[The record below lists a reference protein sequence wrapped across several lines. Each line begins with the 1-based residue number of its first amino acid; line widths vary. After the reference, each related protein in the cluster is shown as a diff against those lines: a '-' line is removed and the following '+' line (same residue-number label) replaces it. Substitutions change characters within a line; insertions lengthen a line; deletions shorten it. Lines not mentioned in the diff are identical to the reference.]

1 MQFLRKYLLLLF
13 IVENLLAQ
21 TKIFGFLSGTL
32 FYVFLA
38 LGLLLVPY
46 CLSAKVYSA
55 CKPLYL
61 LAGIYVLYEFTLGYS
76 TISAE
81 TLLYVLSKVVVFAI
95 VIGGVTSNFSF
106 YFQESSRLFAF
117 LITGVLLYAILFGG
131 LDEASGDQRLQLGF
145 TNSNTTSMMGT
156 IALAQFLFF
165 FKRMPWYVWVSMLVC
180 LIGILGGGSRNAI
193 LMAVVILVVRY
204 GLTFR
209 IVLVSLAMAFTVFY
223 AFPRMGIKTV
233 GVDRMEKTIE
243 GKEGNNREVEREA
256 ARIMIAQKPISGW
269 GYQAQNV
276 GKAAK
281 LSVLGSHSG
290 YLEHIKFMGYPFAL
304 LLFAAIWFY
313 ALHYFR
319 KLYPIRHAAVR
330 FHISILLSLIV
341 AAFFEAVW
349 VGVHEIENTL
359 FYMSMAVLSAYLY
372 AYNRRKVKP
381 AKLMM
386 ADDTSV

>member
-1 MQFLRKYLLLLF
+1 MF
-13 IVENLLAQ
+13 IIENLFAQ
-21 TKIFGFLSGTL
+21 TKLFGFLSATL
-32 FYVFLA
+32 FYIFLG

-46 CLSAKVYSA
+46 CLSSKVYNA

-61 LAGIYVLYEFTLGYS
+61 IAGVYVLYEFTLGYP
-76 TISAE
+76 TISSD
-81 TLLYVLSKVVVFAI
+81 TLLYVLSKVVVMAI
-95 VIGGVTSNFSF
+95 VIAGVTSNFSF
-106 YFQESSRLFAF
+106 YFSKSSRLFSF
-117 LITGVLLYAILFGG
+117 IITGVILYAILSGG
-131 LDEASGDQRLQLGF
+131 LAEAGGGDQRMELGF

-165 FKRMPWYVWVSMLVC
+165 YKRMPWYVWASMLVC

-204 GLTFR
+204 GLTLR

-223 AFPRMGIKTV
+223 VLPRMGIKTV
-233 GVDRMEKTIE
+233 GVERMENTIE
-243 GKEGNNREVEREA
+243 GKEGSNREVEREA
-256 ARIMIAQKPISGW
+256 AKIMIAQKPISGW
-269 GYQAQNV
+269 GYRAQNV

-290 YLEHIKFMGYPFAL
+290 YLDHIKFMGYPFAL

-313 ALHYFR
+313 TLHYFR

-359 FYMSMAVLSAYLY
+359 FYMSMGILSMCILKIKRAY
-372 AYNRRKVKP
+372 
-381 AKLMM
+381 
-386 ADDTSV
+386 

>member
-13 IVENLLAQ
+13 IIENLFAQ
-21 TKIFGFLSGTL
+21 TKLFGFLSATL
-32 FYVFLA
+32 FYIFLG

-46 CLSAKVYSA
+46 CLSSKVYSA

-61 LAGIYVLYEFTLGYS
+61 IAGVYVLYEFTLGYP
-76 TISAE
+76 TISSD
-81 TLLYVLSKVVVFAI
+81 TLLYVLSKVVVMAI
-95 VIGGVTSNFSF
+95 VIAGVTSNFSF
-106 YFQESSRLFAF
+106 YFSKSSRLFAF
-117 LITGVLLYAILFGG
+117 IITGVIIYSILSGG
-131 LDEASGDQRLQLGF
+131 SAELGSDQRMELGF

-165 FKRMPWYVWVSMLVC
+165 YKRRPWYVWASMLIC

-204 GLTFR
+204 GLTLR

-223 AFPRMGIKTV
+223 VLPRMGIKTV
-233 GVDRMEKTIE
+233 GVERMENTIE
-243 GKEGNNREVEREA
+243 GKEGSNREVEREA
-256 ARIMIAQKPISGW
+256 AKIMIAQKPISGW
-269 GYQAQNV
+269 GYRAQNV

-290 YLEHIKFMGYPFAL
+290 YLDHIKFMGYPFAL

-313 ALHYFR
+313 TLHYFR

-359 FYMSMAVLSAYLY
+359 FYMSMGILSMCILKIKRAY
-372 AYNRRKVKP
+372 
-381 AKLMM
+381 
-386 ADDTSV
+386 